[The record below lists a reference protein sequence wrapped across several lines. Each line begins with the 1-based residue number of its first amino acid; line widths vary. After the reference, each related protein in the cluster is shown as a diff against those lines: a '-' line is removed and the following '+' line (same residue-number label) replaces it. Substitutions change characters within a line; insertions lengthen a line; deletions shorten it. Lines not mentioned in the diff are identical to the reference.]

1 MSRFIRAE
9 LHNHTNESDG
19 SLSVKELIDYAV
31 SQNFGVMALT
41 DHNTVSGHLKAIR
54 EASGR
59 NLEIIPG
66 IELTTMFG
74 HLLALDLGRWVDDT
88 MLDPERPELYLR
100 AVRQAGARLIGLAH
114 PFCIGEP
121 IMVGCRNSMHFR
133 YPEELDYIEIYNCGG
148 GDPLSGNMQALL
160 WWEELVLSG
169 HRIGA
174 VSGIDLHTLP
184 RKEDV
189 FTTYAEVPGSVQ
201 ASDSAAAAG
210 IGQVPDRGQVL
221 RNGAKEA
228 ESVSGAELVMEAI
241 MKQKTFISKGPRL
254 SAKWKDGWLRITL
267 DHDSGYL
274 GWSEKKAKES
284 QLLLQVRQDTGGE
297 WRGKLTDPDLAAVR
311 IGPDVSHLVIRLY
324 KDTYDDANLL
334 AAGIQCHRDEEA
346 EK

>member
-19 SLSVKELIDYAV
+19 SLSVKELIDYAAA
-31 SQNFGVMALT
+31 QNFEVMALT

-74 HLLALDLGRWVDDT
+74 HLLALNIGRWVDDT

-100 AVRQAGARLIGLAH
+100 AVRHAGARLIGLAH

-133 YPEELDYIEIYNCGG
+133 YPEELDYIEIYNCGA
-148 GDPLSGNMQALL
+148 GDPLSGNMQALE
-160 WWEELVLSG
+160 WWEELVLQG
-169 HRIGA
+169 YRIAA

-184 RKEDV
+184 RNENV
-189 FTTYAEVPGSVQ
+189 FTTYAETP
-201 ASDSAAAAG
+201 DS
-210 IGQVPDRGQVL
+210 IQVL
-221 RNGAKEA
+221 GDEGKDA
-228 ESVSGAELVMEAI
+228 ESVPRAELVMDAI

-254 SAKWKDGWLRITL
+254 SAEWKGEWLKVRL
-267 DHDSGYL
+267 DHSSGYL
-274 GWSEKKAKES
+274 GWSEEKARKS
-284 QLLLQVRQDTGGE
+284 QLLLQVRQDTGRE
-297 WRGKLTDPDLAAVR
+297 WREKLTNPDLAAVR
-311 IGPDVSHLVIRLY
+311 IGPDVSHLVVRLY
-324 KDTYDDANLL
+324 QDTYEDSHLL
-334 AAGIQCHRDEEA
+334 AAGVQCHLDEEA
-346 EK
+346 KQ